1 MKMDGDDIQ
10 PGDAVFDIVYGPGF
24 IHRIDTHAQAFFVRF
39 GNRSAGYRP
48 DGVSDRAQRR
58 TLYWQ
63 DPVVFVP
70 SKSQAKWQL
79 LLRMVRALWRTI
91 ERDPLVEVIAQE
103 NVQGGGHGP

>member
-1 MKMDGDDIQ
+1 MKLDGEDLL

-24 IHRIDTHAQAFFVRF
+24 VHRIDTHAQAFFVRF

-70 SKSQAKWQL
+70 AKSSAKWQL

-91 ERDPLVEVIAQE
+91 ERDPLVEVIAQTPPE
-103 NVQGGGHGP
+103 EPGHGA